1 MATLTGSSVVVSS
14 ATPDGFVVGQVPTTQ
29 VGFIKES
36 DQTAIFVFSKAPYKI
51 YFKNPAGNWVR
62 HADVQS
68 IPVNNTGLTYPWGD
82 YSAVCFAVSDIKQVI
97 HVHIKRGT
105 VLYDTTPE
113 DSTDN
118 NFTLLSGDQEINV
131 QTGNYDLPPDDGT
144 DGQILK
150 TDGAG
155 TVTWG
160 DTLAPGAK
168 FLSKVILVNDQ
179 EISQE
184 LRGEHNAVPD
194 ACRWT
199 KMNFGSEAGPTP
211 GWSTA
216 ANQKWYIIPEDGWYE
231 FSSTLQWNFR
241 NMPDETW
248 FDAMIASSHSDG
260 ASSPESH
267 RKLEK
272 EVWKPY
278 QILINR
284 VHVYPL
290 ASTRFLQQPVHS
302 AVELGYPD
310 NFGGLIHNQ
319 KATNITATS
328 YCVAGEK
335 ISVWVRCGH
344 AHNIPA
350 LGPYLIM
357 GNTNEFGGLVDDYRG
372 VESNLIIKKL

>member
-1 MATLTGSSVVVSS
+1 MVANSS
-14 ATPDGFVVGQVPTTQ
+14 TPEAFVVGETPTTQ
-29 VGFIKES
+29 TGFIKES
-36 DQTAIFVFSKAPYKI
+36 DQTGIFVYAADVYKI
-51 YFKNPAGNWVR
+51 YFKNPAGEWVR
-62 HADVQS
+62 HADIQS
-68 IPVNNTGLTYPWGD
+68 IPADNIGLTYPWEN
-82 YSAVCFAVSDIKQVI
+82 YSAVCFSVADPKLQIHI
-97 HVHIKRGT
+97 HVRRGNI
-105 VLYDTTPE
+105 LYDTTPE
-113 DSTDN
+113 NPNDDSN
-118 NFTLLSGDQEINV
+118 ALLTAAGSVVVN
-131 QTGNYDLPPDDGT
+131 TTAYDLPMDDGT
-144 DGQILK
+144 AGQVLK

-155 TVTWG
+155 AVTWE

-184 LRGEHNAVPD
+184 LRGEHNSVPNG
-194 ACRWT
+194 CRWT
-199 KMNFGSEAGPTP
+199 KVNFGAEAGPTP
-211 GWSTA
+211 GWNGS
-216 ANQKWYIIPEDGWYE
+216 ANHQWYTIPEDGWYE
-231 FSSTLQWNFR
+231 FSSILQWNFR

-248 FDAMIASSHSDG
+248 FDAMIASSHPDD

-278 QILINR
+278 QVLLNR
-284 VHVYPL
+284 VYVYPL
-290 ASTRFLQQPVHS
+290 ASIRFLQQPVHS

-310 NFGGLIHNQ
+310 NFGGLIHNNRS
-319 KATNITATS
+319 TNITATS

-335 ISVWVRCGH
+335 ISVWVRCSH

-357 GNTNEFGGLVDDYRG
+357 GNTNEFGGLVDTYRG